1 MLPSDLDRT
10 DLKILSELQSDARL
24 TNVELAQR
32 VNLSPSPCL
41 ARVRA
46 LEQAG
51 VINRYVAL
59 VNPAAVGLG
68 LNVFIQISLER
79 QVEKTLQ
86 QFQIAINRF
95 PEIVEC
101 YLMTGDADYLLRVVV
116 PDVQALEEFILNGL
130 TRIAGVASIRSSFAL
145 KQVKYDTALPL
156 ATQRRT
162 ARVSSTARQTRR
174 GESDARRS
182 KKPQSQ

>member
-1 MLPSDLDRT
+1 MLPATLDRI
-10 DLKILSELQSDARL
+10 DLSILTELQNDARL

-51 VINRYVAL
+51 IIKRYVAL
-59 VNPAAVGLG
+59 VNPGAVGLG
-68 LNVFIQISLER
+68 LNVFIHVSLER

-86 QFQIAINRF
+86 QFQHAIHRF
-95 PEIVEC
+95 PEVVEC
-101 YLMTGDADYLLRVVV
+101 YLMTGDADFLLRVVV
-116 PDVQALEEFILNGL
+116 PDVPALEQFILNGL
-130 TRIAGVASIRSSFAL
+130 TKVSGVASIRSSFAL

-156 ATQRRT
+156 PDTKAASRKRN
-162 ARVSSTARQTRR
+162 SSTSRPARP
-174 GESDARRS
+174 DA
-182 KKPQSQ
+182 